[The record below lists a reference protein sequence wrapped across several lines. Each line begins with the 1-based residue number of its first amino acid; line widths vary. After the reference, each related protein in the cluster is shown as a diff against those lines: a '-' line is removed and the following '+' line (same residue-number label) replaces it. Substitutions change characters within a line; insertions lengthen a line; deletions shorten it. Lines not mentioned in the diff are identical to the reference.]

1 MWWVFLVLLHID
13 QIEQMPIVTFTTDL
27 GWRDYYVAL
36 IKGAILCQ
44 NEFLNLVDVSH
55 GIDQYNIVQ
64 GAFVLGNA
72 YANFPKGT
80 IHVLFVSNEDS
91 KNQRYLAFKHNDHY
105 FLGPDNGI
113 FTLMFQKM
121 PEPVFLLPYPTHS
134 AYPLKD
140 IFAHAIHHISRDI
153 ALSFIGEPAG
163 ELVARINLKP
173 VVSKHQIRG
182 TVMYID
188 HFENVITNITA
199 DLFEKT
205 RKNRLFSVLFKR
217 NESISDISKHY
228 YDVPVG
234 ETLCKFD
241 AAGYLEISIHM
252 GKAASFHNLQIDDTV
267 QITFIEV

>member
-1 MWWVFLVLLHID
+1 
-13 QIEQMPIVTFTTDL
+13 MPIVTLTTDL

-72 YANFPKGT
+72 YASFPKGT
-80 IHVLFVSNEDS
+80 IHILLVSNEDS
-91 KNQRYLAFKHNDHY
+91 KNQRYLAFKYNEHY

-113 FTLMFQKM
+113 FTLIFHKM
-121 PEPVFLLPYPTHS
+121 PEPVYLLPYPIDS
-134 AYPLKD
+134 ANPLKD
-140 IFAHAIHHISRDI
+140 MIAQAVNHITRAAS
-153 ALSFIGEPAG
+153 LLNIGEPAG
-163 ELVARINLKP
+163 ELVSRINLKP
-173 VVSKHQIRG
+173 VVSKQHIRG

-188 HFENVITNITA
+188 HFDNVITNISA

-241 AAGYLEISIHM
+241 AAGYLEIAIHM
-252 GKAASFHNLQIDDTV
+252 GKAAAFHNLHIDDTV
-267 QITFIEV
+267 QITFVDLT